1 MKAQLMVLAMI
12 TLLAVPAASF
22 AQGRMPH
29 TDAGA
34 VGADVGFFVPR
45 QDGMSTGPEISG
57 FYEHYVS
64 ARDSVRAIVGW
75 SNASE
80 EGVPDSHI
88 RQIRIAGEL
97 IHNWEGGAIHPFLG
111 VGLGAYVLQ
120 HRLGGADLGD
130 NATKL
135 GGTLIAGAEYFTS
148 KTFSIK
154 GEAHYHV
161 VSDWGGYNPSGL
173 ALTVGV
179 KSYF

>member
-1 MKAQLMVLAMI
+1 LKAQLIALAM
-12 TLLAVPAASF
+12 TALLALPAASF

-34 VGADVGFFVPR
+34 VGADVGLFVPR

-57 FYEHYVS
+57 FYEHYLS
-64 ARDSVRAIVGW
+64 PRDSVRAVVGW
-75 SNASE
+75 MNANR
-80 EGVPDSHI
+80 EGVTDSHV
-88 RQIRIAGEL
+88 RQVRIGADL
-97 IHNWEGGAIHPFLG
+97 IHNWEGGAVHPFLG
-111 VGLGAYVLQ
+111 VGLSAYVLQ
-120 HRLGGADLGD
+120 RREGGADVGE

-135 GGTLIAGAEYFTS
+135 GGTLIGGAEYFTS

-154 GEAHYHV
+154 GEARYHV
-161 VSDWGGYNPSGL
+161 VSDWDGYNPSGL